1 MGCDIIKEKEV
12 FMIDKNMSLEEIAK
26 CARSLR

>member
-12 FMIDKNMSLEEIAK
+12 FMSDKNMPLEEIAK